1 MVALLVKKLDCHA
14 KITEIEK
21 KIPSITGLATNSA
34 LTAAEDEILNVSN
47 LVKKQIMAQ
56 KLLKMKKKLTDDDHD
71 KYITTPEFN
80 NLAERF
86 FTARL
91 AQANLIRKTNFHDK
105 LKSLN
110 QKINTNNTKHLL
122 VENESKK
129 QKKIDSIYFRGK
141 SYFEEDG
148 KQNCLVFQPMCRYFK
163 RVLEFRTGNYIY
175 YWKSKGLSDENIK
188 APTTS
193 DYGLNPQLS
202 YLVNKARVKFK

>member
-1 MVALLVKKLDCHA
+1 MVALLVTKLDCHA
-14 KITEIEK
+14 KITEIEN

-80 NLAERF
+80 NLAAKF
-86 FTARL
+86 FPARL

-110 QKINTNNTKHLL
+110 QKINSNNTKHLL

-129 QKKIDSIYFRGK
+129 QKKK
-141 SYFEEDG
+141 
-148 KQNCLVFQPMCRYFK
+148 
-163 RVLEFRTGNYIY
+163 
-175 YWKSKGLSDENIK
+175 
-188 APTTS
+188 
-193 DYGLNPQLS
+193 
-202 YLVNKARVKFK
+202 

>member
-80 NLAERF
+80 NLAEGF
-86 FTARL
+86 
-91 AQANLIRKTNFHDK
+91 
-105 LKSLN
+105 
-110 QKINTNNTKHLL
+110 LL
-122 VENESKK
+122 
-129 QKKIDSIYFRGK
+129 QD
-141 SYFEEDG
+141 
-148 KQNCLVFQPMCRYFK
+148 
-163 RVLEFRTGNYIY
+163 
-175 YWKSKGLSDENIK
+175 
-188 APTTS
+188 
-193 DYGLNPQLS
+193 
-202 YLVNKARVKFK
+202 